1 MDNLDLTGCV
11 IGCAMEVHRHLGPGL
26 LEAVHEECLCEELS
40 HAGIMFARQVS
51 LPLTCKGKDLGRH
64 FQVDLIIQEQLVVE
78 AKALTHILPVH
89 EVQLQSCLRLSGLP
103 LGLLLNFNEA
113 RLKDGIRR
121 RSA

>member
-1 MDNLDLTGCV
+1 MDNLDLTGRV

-26 LEAVHEECLCEELS
+26 LEAVYEECLCEELS
-40 HAGIMFARQVS
+40 GAGITFRRQVS
-51 LPLTCKGKDLGRH
+51 LPLTYKGKDLGRQ
-64 FQVDLIIQEQLVVE
+64 FRIDLIVQEQLVVE

-89 EVQLQSCLRLSGLP
+89 EAQLQSYLRLAGLP
-103 LGLLLNFNEA
+103 LGLLLNFNEG